1 MVPGSAKT
9 IVDKFA
15 DQSDHRREIERIVV
29 VGNDKRAN
37 RGQWMAFVIAMT
49 AIVGGIYLSA
59 NDKSTAGLVLVIS
72 GIVGLVAV
80 FITGKVFQERE
91 RKAKQ
96 EGR

>member
-1 MVPGSAKT
+1 
-9 IVDKFA
+9 
-15 DQSDHRREIERIVV
+15 
-29 VGNDKRAN
+29 
-37 RGQWMAFVIAMT
+37 MAFVIAMT